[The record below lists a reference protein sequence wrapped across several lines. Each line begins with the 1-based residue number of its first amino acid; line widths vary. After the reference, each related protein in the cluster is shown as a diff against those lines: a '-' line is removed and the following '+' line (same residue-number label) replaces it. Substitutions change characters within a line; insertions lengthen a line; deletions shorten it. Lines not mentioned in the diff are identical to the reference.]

1 MIVGYAGISGSSV
14 KDAALAGTEDITRD
28 ALFLPS
34 KRRAAM
40 LVALGLGALGLALL
54 FRFGLTQNTP
64 LGLACEAGDESL
76 ICDVRIATIVPFM
89 WNVFGL
95 TALVAALIQ
104 LWRPNVIAFG
114 TGLAFALLGLVLY
127 NTRLS
132 ALAMALL
139 VLSLARAAPE
149 EREGP
154 IKRTGVRATPPASW
168 RCLHWRR

>member
-1 MIVGYAGISGSSV
+1 M
-14 KDAALAGTEDITRD
+14 KDAALAGTEGITKD

-34 KRRAAM
+34 KRQAAM
-40 LVALGLGALGLALL
+40 LATLGVAALGLALYL
-54 FRFGLTQNTP
+54 RFGLIQNTP
-64 LGLACEAGDESL
+64 LGLACEAGDERL
-76 ICDVRIATIVPFM
+76 ICDVRLAAIVPFM

-95 TALVAALIQ
+95 TALVAALVQ

-139 VLSLARAAPE
+139 VLSLARFVPE
-149 EREGP
+149 GR
-154 IKRTGVRATPPASW
+154 
-168 RCLHWRR
+168 